1 MLDLSIIIVN
11 YNARD
16 FLLKSLK
23 SLFQNQ
29 IMESLEVF
37 LVDNASTD
45 GSVEEVRNHYP
56 QVKLI
61 TNNQNKGFAA
71 ANNQAIKEA
80 RGRYLMLLNS
90 DAAVGKAALKS
101 MLKFMDSHS
110 EAGAVGPRLIY
121 PDGTPQ
127 PSVDFFPNLL
137 TEFFHLFRMKRILP
151 TTMLRRKVSYVAGP
165 FLGRTVR
172 TYLQTYEDG
181 TNPRQ
186 VDCISGACLLV
197 RREVIDKIGLLDE
210 NFFMYMEDMDWCIRM
225 KRVGFKIYYLPNV
238 EVLHYVGESGRGDE
252 RAFVEHYR
260 SRLYFFTKH
269 RGRLAQL
276 FLKIMMAVSFGLR
289 WAVTRQNMYL
299 QVLKIL
305 RTEAIPPP

>member
-16 FLLKSLK
+16 FLAKSLK
-23 SLFQNQ
+23 SIFQDQ
-29 IMESLEVF
+29 VTQRFEVF
-37 LVDNASTD
+37 VVDNASTD
-45 GSVEEVRNHYP
+45 DSAGEVRKNYP

-61 TNNQNKGFAA
+61 ENDHNKGFAA

-90 DAAVGKAALKS
+90 DAEIDRTALKS
-101 MLKFMDSHS
+101 MLKFMDDHS
-110 EAGAVGPRLIY
+110 QAGAVGPRLIY
-121 PDGTPQ
+121 PDGTAQ

-137 TEFFHLFRMKRILP
+137 TEFLHLFRAKKILP
-151 TTMLRRKVSYVAGP
+151 TTAARRKVYYAAGR
-165 FLGRTVR
+165 FLGRTVG
-172 TYLQTYEDG
+172 TYLQTYEEGVD
-181 TNPRQ
+181 PRE

-225 KRVGFKIYYLPNV
+225 KMSGLKVYYLPDV
-238 EVLHYVGESGRGDE
+238 QVLHHVGESGRGDE

-276 FLKIMMAVSFGLR
+276 VLKTMMATSFGVR
-289 WAVTRQNMYL
+289 WAVTKQNMYL
-299 QVLKIL
+299 KVLKMCFGAEKI
-305 RTEAIPPP
+305 